1 MSNQKYKNMNLTNKT
16 LTVMVDGEGTQY
28 TPQAALLQALDENVD
43 IHRECIKFI
52 DAKRDEA
59 RHANTN

>member
-1 MSNQKYKNMNLTNKT
+1 MNQKYKNMQLDNKT

>member
-1 MSNQKYKNMNLTNKT
+1 MSNQKYKNMQLDNKT